1 MPISKNGHHVPAV
14 PRCEVGPWKPS
25 PDILPNLDGLIAL
38 CRDLAAT
45 DPQTGKPNFYL
56 DNREFSPESRYIA
69 YGRFNTG
76 YKNHLGGTDAR
87 CLIEPL
93 LWFNV
98 GHNGEPNARA
108 IDLPELLRQKGH
120 RNGKDILSRAE
131 AVEYAESLCLLY
143 RAKYPSPSSPCAPI
157 APGALKIVS
166 GMLEGQAF

>member
-45 DPQTGKPNFYL
+45 DPRTGQPNFYL

-76 YKNHLGGTDAR
+76 YKSYSGGNDMR

-93 LWFNV
+93 LWFRLNY
-98 GHNGEPNARA
+98 GGEPDIRV
-108 IDLPELLRQKGH
+108 IDLPELLRLRGH
-120 RNGKDILSRAE
+120 RSGKAIESRAA

-143 RAKYPSPSSPCAPI
+143 RAEYSPPAIP
-157 APGALKIVS
+157 AREGLPVLVS
-166 GMLEGQAF
+166 RMIEGGVL